1 MLTAKTQYLLA
12 QWKSVLQLRG
22 MAAYGQNNLLF
33 FCQITYFTSKLSYYL
48 IYLLDFFMFTI
59 ALLLT
64 LLLLYPLSIW
74 MT

>member
-12 QWKSVLQLRG
+12 QWKTALQLRG
-22 MAAYGQNNLLF
+22 VAAYGHKNLLF

-59 ALLLT
+59 RLILL
-64 LLLLYPLSIW
+64 
-74 MT
+74 